1 MVHFL
6 IVFSI
11 NKIKKIFS
19 SNCLTRTLL
28 GLHYPNLMPKN
39 LSCSRFPCC
48 NCSIQKFHVLHSTL
62 LNPEGIEK
70 HEYYKVNWIFFT
82 VLVKPLFCNFSLVIF
97 CNKNRLNF
105 LALYFF
111 NVLNFDQMLTI
122 YKLKFSSCLFFSVF

>member
-1 MVHFL
+1 MVPFL
-6 IVFSI
+6 AVFSI

-48 NCSIQKFHVLHSTL
+48 NCSIQKFHILHSTL

-82 VLVKPLFCNFSLVIF
+82 VLVKPLFCNFSVAIL

-105 LALYFF
+105 PQILTI
-111 NVLNFDQMLTI
+111 DQILTI
-122 YKLKFSSCLFFSVF
+122 YKLKFSSWLFFFFCILGK